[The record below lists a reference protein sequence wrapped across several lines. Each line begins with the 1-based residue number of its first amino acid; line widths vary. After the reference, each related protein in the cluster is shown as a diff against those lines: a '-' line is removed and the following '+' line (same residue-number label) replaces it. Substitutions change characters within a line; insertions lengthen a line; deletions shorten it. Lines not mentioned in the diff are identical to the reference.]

1 MSSRTGVL
9 SDIEINKHCAMH
21 RPVPFNRLDLLIPNL
36 KNVSGVYSRKLKEL
50 KVLSRP
56 ATAYEMIMEL
66 QRLNPKVDIMA
77 KYEEMLQRPAPVLQP
92 RQRPADDLSRET
104 QPITQQYYER
114 PNIADLAYMDLADLE
129 GLLANI
135 MEGTTWGGT
144 ERGTGI
150 RPFRPTPSAIV
161 ALRAEAEALAQDLFD
176 ANYPSSSASSSAYNS
191 NSSEEY
197 EMSLVQEQAWAMA
210 ESRGIDSSQI
220 RDPLE
225 RFGMSSTPAQSVAF
239 RQPIHTLSSLP
250 KTQQQQQYL
259 TTHVAEMDY

>member
-9 SDIEINKHCAMH
+9 SDIEVNKHCAMH

-144 ERGTGI
+144 ERGGSRQNT
-150 RPFRPTPSAIV
+150 PAPSAM
-161 ALRAEAEALAQDLFD
+161 AEENNMEAFLADAEGILAQDKLD
-176 ANYPSSSASSSAYNS
+176 LQEGLEASASMDA
-191 NSSEEY
+191 
-197 EMSLVQEQAWAMA
+197 
-210 ESRGIDSSQI
+210 
-220 RDPLE
+220 P
-225 RFGMSSTPAQSVAF
+225 STPAPRMTADREARQEAFTDPAVAGMALTSGDTTLTRRGAYKRPVITPKRHGVNEF
-239 RQPIHTLSSLP
+239 RFGGSSS
-250 KTQQQQQYL
+250 TAQ
-259 TTHVAEMDY
+259 AEMA